1 MAIATSYNVTSVQG
15 SREDLSNNLRRVQ
28 PEQHPLYATLNQSA
42 APKALFHEWL
52 NDDLPLPEYDS
63 PLPDGADLSFNA
75 DFTNEIANR
84 VRLGNRVQQFQ
95 RQAAVSPISEMVDIA
110 GPDASLLAASK
121 ARTLITLKTDIESA
135 IGSGQVPTVGTNTVG
150 DRMGGLFHFSD
161 PDATNGVFDTAAKRN
176 FRSIGAGVTHNG
188 TGVSSRFDQA
198 TGSLTEAKLNKVLQ
212 SIYEGGGKSQTYR
225 LFAGP
230 NLMSSLTSFSRA
242 VNATG
247 GAQSQFQAD
256 IKGGTLR
263 LSIVEYV
270 ADWGVLQIVPD
281 LFLNRTSGAG
291 LSASSRR
298 AGILIPSDDTVSLKV
313 LQPVT
318 VQDLPDV
325 GGGGERFLTR
335 TILTLCVLN
344 SRAIGSII

>member
-15 SREDLSNNLRRVQ
+15 AREDLSNNLRRVQ

-63 PLPDGADLSFNA
+63 PLPDGADLSFNS

-84 VRLGNRVQQFQ
+84 VRIGNRTQMFQ
-95 RQAAVSPISEMVDIA
+95 RQAAVSPISEMVDVA

-242 VNATG
+242 VGATG

-281 LFLNRTSGAG
+281 LFLNRASGAG
-291 LSASSRR
+291 LTATSRR